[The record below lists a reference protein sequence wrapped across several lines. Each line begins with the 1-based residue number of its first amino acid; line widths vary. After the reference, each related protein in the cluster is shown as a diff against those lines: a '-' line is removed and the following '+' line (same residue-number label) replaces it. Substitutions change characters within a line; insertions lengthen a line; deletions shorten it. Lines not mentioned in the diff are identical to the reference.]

1 MTTLYRRLGGRYP
14 FVFLAVELHSAL
26 LIVAGTLALFSF
38 YYQGTTSEYLMV
50 LAIGL
55 VLTEATIVITLV
67 RVRPQ
72 LRPIQAGIDGERDPD
87 TTTRAW
93 ASAAGLPILGPTG
106 QGGQVPKRACGATI
120 DAVIPLRENPTATA
134 RHKMNWG

>member
-1 MTTLYRRLGGRYP
+1 MAVSGMTTLYRRLGGRYP

-38 YYQGTTSEYLMV
+38 YYQGTTSDYLTV

-55 VLTEATIVITLV
+55 VLTEATIVVTLI

-72 LRPIQAGIDGERDPD
+72 LRPIRAWIDGERDPD
-87 TTTRAW
+87 STTRAW
-93 ASAAGLPILGPTG
+93 ASAAGLPIELVKRTLP
-106 QGGQVPKRACGATI
+106 VP
-120 DAVIPLRENPTATA
+120 VILSAIRPASPA
-134 RHKMNWG
+134 RSSSASPGTP